1 MTVRFRFAGLLG
13 LAGLLL
19 AGAAGAH
26 GPEAKA
32 VKARLDPLPAALAGV
47 DAQVQTTV
55 APQLVVANDS
65 DRTLEILD
73 GEGRAFLR
81 IDRGGVLADLA
92 SPAWYRGQTA
102 ARGVPLPDGV
112 AQDAAPRWAKVNDRP
127 HWGWFD
133 PRLRTDGVAV
143 PHDLE
148 HAGRPARLAD
158 WRVPVRRAGEAS
170 ALAGSFRYE
179 PLPPGRFLSRLT
191 SDPVLTERVTVTLAP
206 GTVPALHLHN
216 QGEKPVVVADARGRP
231 WLRVGPGGSFLN
243 AAPEAAEAKWVK
255 VAGGPRY
262 TWTEPRAAYAE
273 RWPSAAV
280 LDAGERARVSTWTLP
295 VTVGDTPVAV
305 TGEVL
310 WVPGERVADSGHHH

>member
-1 MTVRFRFAGLLG
+1 MTIRNRCAGLVA
-13 LAGLLL
+13 LAGLMLI
-19 AGAAGAH
+19 GAAGAH

-47 DAQVQTTV
+47 EAQVQTTV

-73 GEGRAFLR
+73 REGRAFLR

-112 AQDAAPRWAKVNDRP
+112 AQDAAPRWARVSERP

-133 PRLRTDGVAV
+133 PRLRTDEVAV

-158 WRVPVRRAGEAS
+158 WRVPVRRAGQAS
-170 ALAGSFRYE
+170 ALAGAFRYE

-191 SDPVLTERVTVTLAP
+191 SDPALAEGVTVTLAP

-216 QGEKPVVVADARGRP
+216 QGKTPVLVADARGRP

-243 AAPEAAEAKWVK
+243 AAPEADAPRWVK

-262 TWTEPRAAYAE
+262 TWTEPRAAYGE

-280 LDAGERARVSTWTLP
+280 LDAGQRARVSTWRLP
-295 VTVGDTPVAV
+295 VTVGDKPVAV

-310 WVPGERVADSGHHH
+310 WVPGERVAEAGHHH